1 MTNRK
6 FIAIAC
12 ALGLAATGLVAC
24 DKTGAMSPASA
35 PAMSPAMSISNTPS
49 DAMAPSS
56 SEAMIPSDAMAPSGM
71 DSQET
76 TMMTEEKSGQ

>member
-24 DKTGAMSPASA
+24 DKTGATSPASA
-35 PAMSPAMSISNTPS
+35 PAMSPAMSMSNTPS
-49 DAMAPSS
+49 DAMAPS
-56 SEAMIPSDAMAPSGM
+56 GM
-71 DSQET
+71 DAQET

>member
-6 FIAIAC
+6 FIAITC
-12 ALGLAATGLVAC
+12 ALGLAATVLVAC

-35 PAMSPAMSISNTPS
+35 PAMSPAMSMSDTPS
-49 DAMAPSS
+49 DAMS
-56 SEAMIPSDAMAPSGM
+56 PSDSMAPSGM

>member
-12 ALGLAATGLVAC
+12 ALGLAAMT
-24 DKTGAMSPASA
+24 
-35 PAMSPAMSISNTPS
+35 
-49 DAMAPSS
+49 PSS
-56 SEAMIPSDAMAPSGM
+56 SEAMSPSDSMAPSGM

>member
-12 ALGLAATGLVAC
+12 ALGLATTGLVAC
-24 DKTGAMSPASA
+24 
-35 PAMSPAMSISNTPS
+35 PAMSPAMSMSNTPS
-49 DAMAPSS
+49 DAMTPSS
-56 SEAMIPSDAMAPSGM
+56 SEAMSPSDSMAPSGM